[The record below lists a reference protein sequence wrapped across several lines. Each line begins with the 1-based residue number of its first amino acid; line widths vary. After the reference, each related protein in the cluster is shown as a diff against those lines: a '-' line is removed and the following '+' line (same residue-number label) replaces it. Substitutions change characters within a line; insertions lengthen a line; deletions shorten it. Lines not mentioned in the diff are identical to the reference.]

1 MTLKYLNFGGLK
13 LPIEDYAISGNGIV
27 GIKETGK
34 TYTATWIAERMVDAG
49 IPFIAFD
56 PIGRWRFL
64 KVAGKGQGYPV
75 VVAGGKHGDLPLTPH
90 SAPEIVRA
98 AMRENVSLV
107 IDLFDKRLSKAD
119 WRRIVTECTRLLLYE
134 NEEHGLRHIFYEEAP
149 EFVPQ
154 KILPGYGE
162 VYAEIEKL
170 GRMGGNSGL
179 GYTLIGQRAEEINK
193 AILEICSN
201 LFLHR
206 QVGRNSLTAIEKW
219 LRMIDSQTAQAIT
232 KELFTLPNGQCLV
245 WAYGVEGAKH
255 VTIPEK
261 QSLHPNRRDL
271 IKASAE
277 AANYTVRDV
286 SGFVSQLSTALEKH
300 LTEAKEN
307 DPTQLKARIREL
319 ERQLKAAPVQAP
331 AQQIPIIKDEQ
342 IARLESLLN
351 GILQAR
357 NAHLESIKQLAN
369 ELQGAVGNNTSEV
382 WEAMRPIADALNNR
396 HAWRVT
402 PLPLA
407 PQSVSLL
414 AKVSVP
420 SSHSAPSKL
429 PRAERRILA
438 VLAQYPQGRTKTQVA
453 VITGYAVSGGGFNNA
468 LGALRTGQYIN
479 SNGDFLT
486 ITEAGLEALGHWQPL
501 PLGRELL
508 SHWLRELP
516 KAERS
521 ILQALGDAYPQS
533 LTKTQIADIAGY
545 EVSGGGFNNALGR
558 LRTLELITGKEQIK
572 ASDALFE

>member
-1 MTLKYLNFGGLK
+1 MKLKHLNFHGLK

-34 TYTATWIAERMVDAG
+34 TYTATWIAERMMDAG

-64 KVAGKGQGYPV
+64 KVAGQGQGYPV
-75 VVAGGKHGDLPLTPH
+75 VVAGGKYGDLPLTPQ

-98 AMRENVSLV
+98 AMRENVPLV
-107 IDLFDKRLSKAD
+107 IDLFDKRLTKAD

-134 NEEHGLRHIFYEEAP
+134 NEDYGLRHIFYEEAP

-154 KILPGYGE
+154 KINPGYGE

-219 LRMIDSQTAQAIT
+219 LRMIDSESSQAIT

-245 WAYGVEGAKH
+245 WAYGVPGAKR
-255 VTIPEK
+255 VTVPQK

-286 SGFVSQLSTALEKH
+286 SGFVSQMSTTLEKH

-307 DPTQLKARIREL
+307 DPAQLKARLREL
-319 ERQLKAAPVQAP
+319 ERQLKIQPAPAPAAPVE
-331 AQQIPIIKDEQ
+331 IIKDEHIAALNKALEEFVAQ
-342 IARLESLLN
+342 RARLLAQLEIALTEF
-351 GILQAR
+351 
-357 NAHLESIKQLAN
+357 NASNQIFNAQMLE
-369 ELQGAVGNNTSEV
+369 AV
-382 WEAMRPIADALNNR
+382 RPIAEALNNR
-396 HAWRVT
+396 KAWHVSPVVIRRESA
-402 PLPLA
+402 PAPLA
-407 PQSVSLL
+407 VVKSGTLST
-414 AKVSVP
+414 
-420 SSHSAPSKL
+420 KL
-429 PRAERRILA
+429 PKAESRILA

-453 VITGYAVSGGGFNNA
+453 VIADYAVSGGGFNNA
-468 LGALRTGQYIN
+468 LGALRTAGYIT
-479 SNGDFLT
+479 STGDYLT
-486 ITEAGLEALGHWQPL
+486 ITDAGLQALGHWQPL

-508 SHWLRELP
+508 NHWMRELS

-521 ILQALGDAYPQS
+521 ILQALSEVWPQS
-533 LTKTQIADIAGY
+533 LTKEQIANNAGY

-558 LRTLELITGKEQIK
+558 LRTLELITGKDQIK
-572 ASDALFE
+572 ASDSLFE